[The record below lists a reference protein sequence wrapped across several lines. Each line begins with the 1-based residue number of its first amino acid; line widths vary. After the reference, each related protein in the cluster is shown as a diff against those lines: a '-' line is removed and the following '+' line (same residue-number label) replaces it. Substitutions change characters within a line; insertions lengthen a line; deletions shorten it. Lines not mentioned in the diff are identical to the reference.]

1 VALLSPS
8 LAIAV
13 TFALLGWFGI
23 QFSAIMSIM
32 PFLVLGIGV
41 DNAFLLLH
49 SWKKWKRAEMK
60 QQAKGWTKK
69 AYKFE

>member
-1 VALLSPS
+1 M
-8 LAIAV
+8 V

-23 QFSAIMSIM
+23 QFNAIMSIM

-49 SWKKWKRAEMK
+49 SWRKWSRLDNEKDKSSEK
-60 QQAKGWTKK
+60 STQN
-69 AYKFE
+69 